1 MTPLEQN
8 YGRIASTFFNI
19 YSLFLI
25 DKSLRNEVSLKCLEK
40 WSMQLD
46 VDPARLEEIKQ
57 QPDYTPPANKQQALE
72 RVYDL
77 VYMIYLD
84 GVVEDDE
91 LKVTSEYAE
100 KLDLPPYIVG
110 DLLKAI
116 VTAPADGISADEV
129 RNELKELLEVHL

>member
-1 MTPLEQN
+1 MSPIREN
-8 YGRIASTFFNI
+8 YDRIASTFFNI

-25 DKSLRNEVSLKCLEK
+25 DESIRNDVSLKCLEK

-46 VDPARLEEIKQ
+46 VETEKLEEIKNN
-57 QPDYTPPANKQQALE
+57 PNYSPPLSRQEALE

-91 LKVTSEYAE
+91 LQVTSQYAE
-100 KLDLPPYIVG
+100 KLGLPPSIVG

-116 VTAPADGISADEV
+116 VTAPSDGISEAEV
-129 RNELKELLEVHL
+129 RHELKELLEVHL